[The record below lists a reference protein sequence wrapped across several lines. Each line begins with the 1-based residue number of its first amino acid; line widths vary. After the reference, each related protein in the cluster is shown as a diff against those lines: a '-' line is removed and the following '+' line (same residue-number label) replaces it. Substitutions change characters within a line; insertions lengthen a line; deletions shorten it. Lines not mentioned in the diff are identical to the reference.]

1 MQGNIFTAG
10 KLQIVLD
17 TEPAAINVVMY
28 NLGRMLHS
36 LVGGKPS

>member
-17 TEPAAINVVMY
+17 TEPTAINVVMY

>member
-10 KLQIVLD
+10 KLQIVPD
-17 TEPAAINVVMY
+17 TEPTAINVAMY
-28 NLGRMLHS
+28 NLRRMLHS